1 MNTNASGKTQYR
13 SFAWTLSYTH
23 AQRNQRSK
31 EKTAKRMLITIGQ
44 TPNFSKNWHAGQ
56 KNTSVIQSMP
66 TIIHISVSQ
75 TTLTTHQIIT
85 KLPSD
90 SKTPLPWTE
99 GLTKQRCIKRQT
111 NELQV
116 TPKIVVQ
123 KKKPSGRGALNSSH
137 AASEWAKQ
145 GSCQMFQ
152 MQLSSQWWMKIND
165 HFSKTKEQKKVCK
178 AHGSCVPNRWG
189 RGSLAAAQS

>member
-1 MNTNASGKTQYR
+1 MYNHNQVHEHKCKWQNAIQKLCMNSVLHARIKKPTIEGKNRQTNADHHWSNAKLFQELTRRPKKHQCY
-13 SFAWTLSYTH
+13 SKH
-23 AQRNQRSK
+23 ANNHSHQRQ
-31 EKTAKRMLITIGQ
+31 A
-44 TPNFSKNWHAGQ
+44 TP
-56 KNTSVIQSMP
+56 
-66 TIIHISVSQ
+66 
-75 TTLTTHQIIT
+75 TTHQIIT

-137 AASEWAKQ
+137 AASE
-145 GSCQMFQ
+145 
-152 MQLSSQWWMKIND
+152 
-165 HFSKTKEQKKVCK
+165 
-178 AHGSCVPNRWG
+178 
-189 RGSLAAAQS
+189 